1 MFRRIYT
8 AAVTLAVLGV
18 IALGGSAFASAH
30 TQHARHHAKRVTHA
44 LNAGT
49 TQSTETAGAQ
59 SDGPGGPN
67 VQSGAN
73 VQSGNQSGPDT
84 GTAARDGAS
93 SENSGAEA
101 DGPGGY
107 QDPPGSAGAQQQG
120 QN

>member
-8 AAVTLAVLGV
+8 GAVTLVVLGV
-18 IALGGSAFASAH
+18 IALGGSALASAH
-30 TQHARHHAKRVTHA
+30 SNHAKRVTHA

-49 TQSTETAGAQ
+49 TQSTEAAGAE

-84 GTAARDGAS
+84 GTATADAAS
-93 SENSGAEA
+93 SENPGAEA
-101 DGPGGY
+101 DGPGGH
-107 QDPPGSAGAQQQG
+107 QDPAGSPGTQQQG

>member
-8 AAVTLAVLGV
+8 GAVTLAVLGV
-18 IALGGSAFASAH
+18 IALGGSALASAH
-30 TQHARHHAKRVTHA
+30 SNHAKRVTHA

-49 TQSTETAGAQ
+49 TQSTEAAGAE

-84 GTAARDGAS
+84 GTATADAALSES
-93 SENSGAEA
+93 SGEAPSAEA
-101 DGPGGY
+101 DGPGGH
-107 QDPPGSAGAQQQG
+107 QDPAGSPGTQQQG